1 MAMEKKPSQPMQDAL
16 KNIAKNR
23 PEAFET
29 IVDLRLVNIQKSGLD
44 PKTHSLARF
53 AALVALDAS
62 PASYF
67 WEVNMA
73 LNNGATPD
81 DLVGVL
87 IALAPSV
94 GYARI
99 VSAATHLARA
109 YGIAVEIT
117 AEAA

>member
-1 MAMEKKPSQPMQDAL
+1 MAKKPSQTMQDAL

-29 IVDLRLVNIQKSGLD
+29 VVDMRLVNLERSGLD
-44 PKTHSLARF
+44 PKTHALVRF
-53 AALVALDAS
+53 ASLVALDAA